1 MKISVVTDEVSSDPE
16 TALEILHA
24 WGVDGVELRG
34 IDDTRYPM
42 ISDYWKVR
50 LPQLLREF
58 QLPVVAISPGL
69 FQTRPPGEPRR
80 GMAFS
85 RGGDMRIVREELEEA
100 ARLDQHVNQ
109 LLPTSIEAARQLGAR
124 SIICFSFSR
133 LDHTESDLVSDEVIQ
148 VMRYAA
154 DRVAAAGLTLN
165 IEVSELSR
173 RTADIVRRVGHP
185 ALGIN
190 WDPGAA
196 FQGGEDV
203 PFPDGFN
210 QLRPYI
216 RHVHFKDVMLESSTG
231 SRVVVVDGVI
241 DWAGAFAAL
250 RDDGFD
256 GYISVETHRRPKVES
271 TYRMLQRSA
280 WAGSRRDHCNPEG
293 NDMAGER
300 IRFSLIGLD
309 HNHVYNH
316 ARLLLDAGA
325 EFVSYYSD
333 KPELVAEF
341 ARAPPGRARG
351 AVDGGHSG
359 GSDDPGDRRVGHAG
373 QPRGDRGSSHAAWQ
387 GRAA

>member
-133 LDHTESDLVSDEVIQ
+133 LDHTESDLVP
-148 VMRYAA
+148 
-154 DRVAAAGLTLN
+154 L
-165 IEVSELSR
+165 
-173 RTADIVRRVGHP
+173 P
-185 ALGIN
+185 
-190 WDPGAA
+190 
-196 FQGGEDV
+196 
-203 PFPDGFN
+203 
-210 QLRPYI
+210 
-216 RHVHFKDVMLESSTG
+216 
-231 SRVVVVDGVI
+231 VD
-241 DWAGAFAAL
+241 
-250 RDDGFD
+250 
-256 GYISVETHRRPKVES
+256 
-271 TYRMLQRSA
+271 
-280 WAGSRRDHCNPEG
+280 
-293 NDMAGER
+293 
-300 IRFSLIGLD
+300 
-309 HNHVYNH
+309 
-316 ARLLLDAGA
+316 
-325 EFVSYYSD
+325 
-333 KPELVAEF
+333 
-341 ARAPPGRARG
+341 
-351 AVDGGHSG
+351 
-359 GSDDPGDRRVGHAG
+359 
-373 QPRGDRGSSHAAWQ
+373 
-387 GRAA
+387 

>member
-1 MKISVVTDEVSSDPE
+1 VKISVVTDEVSSDPE
-16 TALEILHA
+16 TALEILHS

-80 GMAFS
+80 PMAFS
-85 RGGDMRIVREELEEA
+85 RGGDMRLVRQELEEA
-100 ARLDQHVNQ
+100 ARLDQHINQ
-109 LLPTSIEAARQLGAR
+109 LLPTSIEAAKQLGAS

-154 DRVAAAGLTLN
+154 DKVAAAGLTLN

-173 RTADIVRRVGHP
+173 RTADIVRRADHP

-203 PFPDGFN
+203 PFPNGFD
-210 QLRPYI
+210 QYRPYI
-216 RHVHFKDVMLESSTG
+216 RHVHFKDVMLEPGTG
-231 SRVVVVDGVI
+231 NRIVVVDGVI

-250 RDDGFD
+250 REDGFD

-271 TYRMLQRSA
+271 TYRMLQRLR
-280 WAGSRRDHCNPEG
+280 G
-293 NDMAGER
+293 
-300 IRFSLIGLD
+300 
-309 HNHVYNH
+309 
-316 ARLLLDAGA
+316 
-325 EFVSYYSD
+325 
-333 KPELVAEF
+333 LVADSTNPTPTQEET
-341 ARAPPGRARG
+341 PWQ
-351 AVDGGHSG
+351 VSTSDSHS
-359 GSDDPGDRRVGHAG
+359 SV
-373 QPRGDRGSSHAAWQ
+373 SITTTS
-387 GRAA
+387 